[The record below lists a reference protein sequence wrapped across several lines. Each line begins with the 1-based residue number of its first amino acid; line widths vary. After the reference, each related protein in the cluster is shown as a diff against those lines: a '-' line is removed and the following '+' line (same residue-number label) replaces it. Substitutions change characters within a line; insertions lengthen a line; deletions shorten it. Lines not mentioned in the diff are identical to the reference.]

1 MNSENTQNFD
11 SFIEGVEKID
21 NTIEL
26 KEECSNLLQ
35 TSMYNDDEKSEF
47 EKELWYYSEEELNRF
62 KAMLY
67 LNQTNNI
74 DNGLNY
80 TQGDILRKLIH
91 DI

>member
-1 MNSENTQNFD
+1 MNSFYEWWND
-11 SFIEGVEKID
+11 EKGNED
-21 NTIEL
+21 L
-26 KEECSNLLQ
+26 KNECSNLLQ

-80 TQGDILRKLIH
+80 TQGDILRKLRH